1 MLPHQHRTLS
11 SPRPIDP
18 LSINIHSRLQLTF
31 RLFRNRKP
39 TTQIPEPEFSA
50 ATRILHIEQRARL
63 DTMAQVTVRYILDVG
78 DVFTLRVGSVAL
90 DGVGQGGIIDGVGGG
105 LEGVGGRGRVD

>member
-1 MLPHQHRTLS
+1 
-11 SPRPIDP
+11 
-18 LSINIHSRLQLTF
+18 
-31 RLFRNRKP
+31 
-39 TTQIPEPEFSA
+39 
-50 ATRILHIEQRARL
+50 
-63 DTMAQVTVRYILDVG
+63 MAQVTVRYILDVG